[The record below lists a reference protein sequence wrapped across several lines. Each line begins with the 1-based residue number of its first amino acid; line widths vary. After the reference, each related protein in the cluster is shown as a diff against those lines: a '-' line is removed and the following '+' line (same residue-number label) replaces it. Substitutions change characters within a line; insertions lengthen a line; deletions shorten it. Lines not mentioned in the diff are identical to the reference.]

1 MQSPPSSTLTQSGTL
16 GATRERGSARA
27 RAAAA
32 AIAAMLLLL
41 AFAGPASAKSN
52 RNVSARHFANDVD
65 ELPHRPTSTG
75 TDIHGCAAAT
85 TRQVLYRTDVRIGKI
100 RNMDVVA
107 DACTIGWRQD
117 AILNFGKN
125 KSLACDVVRG

>member
-1 MQSPPSSTLTQSGTL
+1 MSRPS
-16 GATRERGSARA
+16 
-27 RAAAA
+27 
-32 AIAAMLLLL
+32 L
-41 AFAGPASAKSN
+41 AS
-52 RNVSARHFANDVD
+52 DVD
-65 ELPHRPTSTG
+65 ELSHRPASAR

-85 TRQVLYRTDVRIGKI
+85 TQQALYRTDVRIGKI

-125 KSLACDVVRG
+125 KSLACDVARG

>member
-1 MQSPPSSTLTQSGTL
+1 MSMSSRTDQPRPVPTFTDALRPLTQ
-16 GATRERGSARA
+16 
-27 RAAAA
+27 
-32 AIAAMLLLL
+32 
-41 AFAGPASAKSN
+41 
-52 RNVSARHFANDVD
+52 
-65 ELPHRPTSTG
+65 
-75 TDIHGCAAAT
+75 
-85 TRQVLYRTDVRIGKI
+85 QVLYRTDMRISKI